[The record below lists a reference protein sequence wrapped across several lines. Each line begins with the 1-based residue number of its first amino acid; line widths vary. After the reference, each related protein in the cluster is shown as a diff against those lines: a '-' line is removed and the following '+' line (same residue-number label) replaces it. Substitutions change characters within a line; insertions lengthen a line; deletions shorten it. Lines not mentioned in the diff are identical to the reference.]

1 MPLKYK
7 IYKIEDFIRKNQTGE
22 LDRDRIESL
31 INEIIMIAS
40 YYPNHNILIDSR
52 DTTISYEVYMTD
64 ILEAAERLAQLE
76 NIFLSKIANI
86 VPKDEARLSIANTT
100 EAAINLKGIKYKIFT
115 EFEDA
120 IEWISKTRN

>member
-86 VPKDEARLSIANTT
+86 VPKDEARLSIANTA

-120 IEWISKTRN
+120 IEWISKTKN